1 MNHLTSFR
9 FEIVAED
16 GAARA
21 GIIHTPHGDIM
32 TPTFTVVGTHGYVKF
47 LPPDVLAG
55 LGTQAMLCNG
65 YHLFRH
71 ADRVEKDGGLAAAF
85 GWNGPTI
92 TDSGGFQAMSLGSG
106 LGKVI
111 SMDRDDI
118 ADPRRP
124 APVSERLAR
133 VSDEGVLFRHPSD
146 GRLDLFTPEVS
157 IKAQFQLG
165 ADIIMA
171 FDELTSIGDSYAY
184 NVQALERT
192 ERWAE
197 RSLAMIRQLQAE
209 AVGVVSVTDADRV
222 ERLLANFR
230 VGREGAGSGATTR
243 PTLFAGSTAQKSYQA
258 LYGILQGAHYRDLR
272 QATARNLGAMDFDG
286 YGLGGAFE
294 KEQLGDILNWTN
306 TILPSHKP
314 RHLLGLARPDDI
326 FVGVT
331 RGIDTFDCVS
341 PTREARHGRL
351 YTVDGHIN
359 VMRSRYTDDPN
370 PIDPTCDCPTCAGEI
385 AAQARNDGTGQG
397 RNDGTGQAHND
408 GTGQAR
414 KDKLLASSQ
423 TDLRRGQNGSGGA
436 SISRGEIRHL
446 LKSQSQADRQRGY
459 QYTSAHNVRFI
470 LRLMENIRA
479 NITQGTL
486 AEFQADFLAKYYGQ
500 P

>member
-1 MNHLTSFR
+1 MVDRYDPPIEKAPCPRVQSGRYFRPSAASVPSETILAEIHRHDNRFR

-21 GIIHTPHGDIM
+21 GIIHTPHGDIL
-32 TPTFTVVGTHGYVKF
+32 TPTFTVVGTHGHVKF
-47 LPPDVLAG
+47 LPPDVLTE

-71 ADRVEKDGGLAAAF
+71 ADRVEKAGGLAQAF
-85 GWNGPTI
+85 GWGGPTI

-124 APVSERLAR
+124 APVTERLAR
-133 VSDEGVLFRHPSD
+133 VTDEGVLFRHPSD

-171 FDELTSIGDSYAY
+171 FDELTSIGDSYEY
-184 NVQALERT
+184 NVQALDRT

-197 RSLAMIRQLQAE
+197 RSLATIRQLQ
-209 AVGVVSVTDADRV
+209 
-222 ERLLANFR
+222 LAQP
-230 VGREGAGSGATTR
+230 EK
-243 PTLFAGSTAQKSYQA
+243 PYQA
-258 LYGILQGAHYRDLR
+258 LYGVLQGAHYRDLR
-272 QATARNLGAMDFDG
+272 QATAHTLGAMEFDG

-294 KEQLGDILNWTN
+294 KEQLGDILTWTN
-306 TILPSHKP
+306 GILPNNRP

-351 YTVDGHIN
+351 YTLDGHIN
-359 VMRSRYTDDPN
+359 VMRSRYADDPE
-370 PIDPTCDCPTCAGEI
+370 PIDANCDCPTCAGRI
-385 AAQARNDGTGQG
+385 AGQARNSGSPLICESNRWGE
-397 RNDGTGQAHND
+397 NDGTD
-408 GTGQAR
+408 QAR
-414 KDKLLASSQ
+414 NAELLGISK
-423 TDLRRGQNGSGGA
+423 TDFWSEQHGSGGA
-436 SISRGEIRHL
+436 SISRGEIRRL
-446 LKSQSQADRQRGY
+446 LKSPTQPERQLGY

-470 LRLMENIRA
+470 LRLMESIRA
-479 NITQGTL
+479 NIIAGTL
-486 AEFQADFLAKYYGQ
+486 AEFQADFLRRYYHTTA
-500 P
+500 